1 MEWGQ
6 ESVEKHPDHQE
17 QHLSVASLLP
27 QRPVVQMWCI
37 GLVCKICFCLARL
50 EGGAGSTSYCLLP
63 YNPFQKRMS
72 FQFGRRKKNKRMK
85 TFVELQTA
93 ATKEPEAEVE
103 DEEDDEDG
111 GDMSKYKLDSDE
123 VRAFFFP
130 PVPLSMLVSKPF
142 FSHSLSLHFH
152 IQPHSRFI
160 LHWSKREGIRSLI
173 GYHLKEI
180 LHGCESMQW
189 RSVMAILLQHMQD
202 TYHNYWP

>member
-1 MEWGQ
+1 MSLPDFDFNDHHWHGVGTRECRETSGSPRTAFECGKSAPSAPCCTDVMHRLSMQDLFLLGQARGWG
-6 ESVEKHPDHQE
+6 
-17 QHLSVASLLP
+17 
-27 QRPVVQMWCI
+27 
-37 GLVCKICFCLARL
+37 G
-50 EGGAGSTSYCLLP
+50 GSTSYCLLP

-130 PVPLSMLVSKPF
+130 RPIIHAGFKAFLLTQFVPAFPHPATFKVHSALVQKGRHQVFDRLPS
-142 FSHSLSLHFH
+142 
-152 IQPHSRFI
+152 
-160 LHWSKREGIRSLI
+160 EGDPAWL
-173 GYHLKEI
+173 
-180 LHGCESMQW
+180 
-189 RSVMAILLQHMQD
+189 
-202 TYHNYWP
+202 

>member
-1 MEWGQ
+1 MSLPDFDFNDHHWHGVGTRECRETSGSPRTAFECGKSAPSAPCCTDVMHRLSMQDLFLLGQARGWG
-6 ESVEKHPDHQE
+6 
-17 QHLSVASLLP
+17 
-27 QRPVVQMWCI
+27 
-37 GLVCKICFCLARL
+37 
-50 EGGAGSTSYCLLP
+50 GSTSYCLLP

-111 GDMSKYKLDSDE
+111 GEMSKYKLDSDE

-180 LHGCESMQW
+180 LHGCESMQ
-189 RSVMAILLQHMQD
+189 
-202 TYHNYWP
+202 